1 MVNIYLEANS
11 DAYIKSWLN
20 DSCGERVAWF
30 IATTATKGGIHS
42 LQVWI
47 YCMYISCIKAL
58 YLSYI
63 KSYQTF
69 ETESE
74 KRTRIE
80 KRIEKEFKVE
90 RSKQN
95 FADTRRWKT
104 RKRHQNAVKRA
115 NGYIKK
121 RERVLAV
128 AVLHQIDI
136 EWTPFLENE
145 DFIEKTFA
153 VVKMEIYIHCTFDME
168 KK

>member
-1 MVNIYLEANS
+1 
-11 DAYIKSWLN
+11 
-20 DSCGERVAWF
+20 
-30 IATTATKGGIHS
+30 
-42 LQVWI
+42 
-47 YCMYISCIKAL
+47 MYISCIKAL